1 MGIFDFVKDAG
12 HKILSEVGDAAK
24 NAAANVAPNNTVND
38 DVASNTVSDD
48 VASNTANANNAAVS
62 NAAANAANNNAA
74 YNVANQAQLAAQHI
88 KQHLDKYNLGSDK
101 INVKL
106 DGDKAHLSG
115 EVSDQAALEKAVL
128 AVGNMLGISQVNAS
142 ELKLKDDSNN
152 LGAKNSRFYE
162 VKRGDSLWQIAE
174 SVYGSSHGDKY
185 KIIFEANKPMLTS
198 ADDIFPG
205 QMLRIPNIDA
215 A

>member
-24 NAAANVAPNNTVND
+24 NAAANVAPNNAAN
-38 DVASNTVSDD
+38 NTVSDD
-48 VASNTANANNAAVS
+48 VANNAAANAANS
-62 NAAANAANNNAA
+62 NAAANAANSNAA

>member
-24 NAAANVAPNNTVND
+24 NAAANVAPNNAAN
-38 DVASNTVSDD
+38 NTVSDD
-48 VASNTANANNAAVS
+48 VANNAANAN
-62 NAAANAANNNAA
+62 NAAANAANSNAA

>member
-24 NAAANVAPNNTVND
+24 NAAANVAPNNAANN
-38 DVASNTVSDD
+38 AANNTVSDD
-48 VASNTANANNAAVS
+48 VANNAANAN
-62 NAAANAANNNAA
+62 NAAANAANSNAA

>member
-24 NAAANVAPNNTVND
+24 NAAANVAPNNAANN
-38 DVASNTVSDD
+38 AANNTVSDD
-48 VASNTANANNAAVS
+48 VANNAAAS
-62 NAAANAANNNAA
+62 NAAANAANSNAA

>member
-24 NAAANVAPNNTVND
+24 NAAANVAPNNTANN
-38 DVASNTVSDD
+38 AANNTVSDD
-48 VASNTANANNAAVS
+48 VANNAAAS
-62 NAAANAANNNAA
+62 NAAANAANSNAA

>member
-24 NAAANVAPNNTVND
+24 NAAANVAPNNTANNT
-38 DVASNTVSDD
+38 ANNTVSDD
-48 VASNTANANNAAVS
+48 VANNAAAS
-62 NAAANAANNNAA
+62 NAAANAANSNAA